1 MIRQATKEDVPGL
14 VEMMDEFYAESNYSL
29 DHDAATKSFISLL
42 DKPDFG
48 SIYIVNDGP
57 TEAGYVILT
66 VCFSMEFGAFDGHID
81 DLYVRPAA
89 RRKGFGRDLLH
100 ALMVDC
106 EERRL
111 SALSVEVAPDN
122 DAAKALYAQIGLQLR
137 TDERDVMT
145 ANLVP
150 MEVSI

>member
-1 MIRQATKEDVPGL
+1 MCIRD
-14 VEMMDEFYAESNYSL
+14 
-29 DHDAATKSFISLL
+29 
-42 DKPDFG
+42 
-48 SIYIVNDGP
+48 SIYIVDDGP
-57 TEAGYVILT
+57 VEAGYVILT
-66 VCFSMEFGAFDGHID
+66 VCFSMEFGSFDGHID

-100 ALMVDC
+100 TLMIDC
-106 EERRL
+106 EDRKL

-122 DAAKALYAQIGLQLR
+122 VAAKSLYAQIGLQLR